1 METHLSHH
9 VKIMGTIGVV
19 SLFQLVKGPF
29 SALWADRVEQENLEK
44 AQENIQLMELQLH
57 QHEPEEVHEA
67 GEVSEPLEVQ
77 HVHVVQVEVHQVA

>member
-9 VKIMGTIGVV
+9 VKNMGTLGVI
-19 SLFQLVKGPF
+19 SLFLLVKGPF

-44 AQENIQLMELQLH
+44 AQENLQLMELQLH

-67 GEVSEPLEVQ
+67 AEVNEPLEGQ
-77 HVHVVQVEVHQVA
+77 VHVLQIEVHQVA